1 MTRKEFLRLFKK
13 VHQSDNKKEKADKFC
28 DYVFKVIDSDNIG
41 YITFKDF
48 VLCLSLTS
56 YGDFRQKC
64 EFAFRLYDL
73 DRDGKISKKEMTQVL
88 EALYDLSGI
97 VDRKGDR
104 SPAKKVEE
112 ILSKLNASSVN
123 TDDSAPKKS
132 KSKIQEYITQD
143 QFIDGCCKD
152 RTIKNLFIDSIFA
165 KSNHEDEKNL
175 NNCGSLVGDKPK
187 LCFLCIFK
195 VAPLKAPD
203 YNVSDIKKPET
214 KSRSSVSQVEKPTA
228 ISHLQA
234 TPEYGPK
241 VESEKKEIQ
250 IADNY
255 NKSLLLNS
263 SNVSYRESF
272 LENYL
277 LTQPSANQY
286 DNTDKNLIRDSAHSY
301 DGYFEN
307 NIRSEVNYVQPRLED
322 YQLEEKDIVIRE
334 ISPVQTVNYQQK
346 DFLITG
352 VSSDD
357 KIVLLLDE
365 KETFEFVDKY
375 ISETN
380 YKLHDYNLQ
389 DYTIQPVNEE
399 PLDDVTTH
407 NIDITLSTN
416 VESLKEQINQNDL
429 SDAEKQLIHEFII
442 DVSQK
447 NRYELNGKVI
457 TETAT
462 TSFFEP
468 ATGDQV
474 KINDMSTQVYIDI
487 KLPETGDSLD
497 PIDSPV
503 QFEPKKLVENS
514 NDDEL
519 FFVIDQNQLTEQERK
534 NIQNLFEETSDLE
547 EIEQELNSI
556 LEKIETRSE
565 LESNSF
571 DPISQAHVIS
581 TEDNVPLTK
590 VVLESKQENEPNKN
604 FETNNTENNSNASQ
618 QIELVDLSQT
628 VKVAEEEIM
637 EKKNELSIS
646 NESSPVIEPISNLTL
661 ADASAVNESDSKLNK
676 SATLP
681 DEESKEESTGISPD
695 IKVSSQ
701 AVEAHDSKTEEELKE
716 NLLENSISN
725 EKTSIVGL
733 AVNEEPIQSN
743 NKIETS
749 SNDETKS
756 TEIAQI
762 VTEILANLSENDN
775 TEIMVES
782 NSNQTGAEITGKW
795 NQVNIYIY
803 KNRVYLVI
811 H

>member
-64 EFAFRLYDL
+64 EFAFRLYAL

-399 PLDDVTTH
+399 P
-407 NIDITLSTN
+407 
-416 VESLKEQINQNDL
+416 
-429 SDAEKQLIHEFII
+429 
-442 DVSQK
+442 

-637 EKKNELSIS
+637 GKKNELSIS

-716 NLLENSISN
+716 NLLEKSISN

-782 NSNQTGAEITGKW
+782 NSNQTGAEITGK
-795 NQVNIYIY
+795 
-803 KNRVYLVI
+803 
-811 H
+811 